1 MFCNESNI
9 HTICPFYKNKLCSCI
24 HTIYLNLNDSVE
36 FVIVHEKDE
45 NDAKNIPTLHTMHLH
60 GHSFSIVAVE
70 QVTKAFLNMQP
81 FSN

>member
-9 HTICPFYKNKLCSCI
+9 DTICPFFKNKLCSCI
-24 HTIYLNLNDSVE
+24 HMIQVELNDSVE

-45 NDAKNIPTLHTMHLH
+45 NDVKNIPTLHTMHLH